1 MNILLTLTPEPIN
14 PTAFTLG
21 PLTVQWY
28 ALLILTGAI
37 IGLLMAIREAKKFGI
52 VSDTMVDLFTFGLP
66 ITIIGAR
73 LYYVAFEWSYYVQY
87 PEKIFAIWEGGLAI
101 HGGIIAAVIFGF
113 VYCRIKQINFL
124 LLFDIVAPS
133 FLIGQAI
140 GRWGNFMNQEAH
152 GGIVPG
158 ETLAQQRQ
166 YLLDFKIPEF
176 IVNGMYIEGAY
187 YHPTFLYES
196 IWNLLGVG
204 LLVFSVRRWKKIL
217 TGEVASFYLIWY
229 SVGRYFIE
237 GLRTDS
243 LYIVP
248 GLRTA
253 QVISIIIIIVATLF
267 IVIRRKRQWQMETYQ
282 GLKVKE
288 TK

>member
-204 LLVFSVRRWKKIL
+204 LLVFSVRRWQKIL